1 MALCLKLIRYPTF
14 KSWNMCIKLI
24 LIFADSIKTRF
35 KSIYYTVNCSV
46 AQIAIGKNDNLYC
59 IILHQFDQNQ
69 VIGIWGTV
77 KHIK

>member
-1 MALCLKLIRYPTF
+1 
-14 KSWNMCIKLI
+14 MCIKLI

-77 KHIK
+77 KHIKYIQTNTKTCKDQKYMYM